1 MVKMSIDPATSLN
14 LLVPALLASF
24 QLSFIDKLIF
34 WGTDVTLAVQ
44 KYYLLPNIQLLLNEY

>member
-1 MVKMSIDPATSLN
+1 MSIDPATSLN